1 MNNFRYTATIL
12 FVLLLTMITP
22 IFGADFG
29 PTNPFF
35 SPSTLPFQAPAF
47 DKITNADYQPAM
59 EAGMAEH
66 LKEIEAIA
74 NNSAAPTFENTF
86 VAMEKSGRLLQR
98 VQAVFY
104 AVVSANNNPELLK
117 IRQIEAPKLA
127 AHTDAIYLNGKLFQR
142 VSAIYKERHNLKLD
156 PESIRLVEDYYKD
169 FVRAGANLS
178 EADKTELKKLNE
190 ELATLSNAFS
200 TKL

>member
-59 EAGMAEH
+59 EAGMVEH

-74 NNSAAPTFENTF
+74 NNSAAPTFEKY
-86 VAMEKSGRLLQR
+86 VCCDG
-98 VQAVFY
+98 
-104 AVVSANNNPELLK
+104 
-117 IRQIEAPKLA
+117 
-127 AHTDAIYLNGKLFQR
+127 
-142 VSAIYKERHNLKLD
+142 KERPSSAKGSSRFLCC
-156 PESIRLVEDYYKD
+156 
-169 FVRAGANLS
+169 G
-178 EADKTELKKLNE
+178 
-190 ELATLSNAFS
+190 
-200 TKL
+200 